1 MIKYYIGLYYMEE
14 YICKKC
20 SYVTNRKENYKRHL
34 KSKLHIKI
42 TKEKTDKKNF
52 TCDNCFS
59 KFTTNFSL
67 QRHNEKCIKME
78 NNTNSTKYIDN
89 ETEKIIEGFGK
100 KTRLVIENLILKE
113 KIKHLT
119 ENKEEVLKSK
129 EELSKTKDKHI
140 EYLQQTNIENSRMSH
155 ISQLSAINF
164 ASMYY
169 NKSIGMIGVDK
180 KAQKIDKGIRQLP
193 DMKIWIKESPELADQ
208 YVAEKLIV
216 LYNNDKF
223 IDYICSVI
231 HNAYKTEDPLDQTI
245 WSTDVSRLV
254 YIVRITLEKE
264 NKWEYDKKG
273 VRIKQSIIDPLLDEV
288 QDIMVEYVEKI
299 HTLSK
304 SNAKIDYLK
313 KLELVN
319 IAKTIIHEL
328 KNRLS
333 IKNRIIKALAPMFF
347 LERSVKQI
355 EYKYPEELEV
365 QLVKKKK

>member
-1 MIKYYIGLYYMEE
+1 ML
-14 YICKKC
+14 KC
-20 SYVTNRKENYKRHL
+20 DYCTKIF
-34 KSKLHIKI
+34 LHESTYNNHINKHH
-42 TKEKTDKKNF
+42 KTGP
-52 TCDNCFS
+52 
-59 KFTTNFSL
+59 
-67 QRHNEKCIKME
+67 
-78 NNTNSTKYIDN
+78 
-89 ETEKIIEGFGK
+89 KIIDPEIK
-100 KTRLVIENLILKE
+100 LLLLEQENKNLLLEQENKFLKE
-113 KIKHLT
+113 KSEFLKEKSEFEIKLLK

-216 LYNNDKF
+216 LYSNDKF

-333 IKNRIIKALAPMFF
+333 IKNRIIKA
-347 LERSVKQI
+347 
-355 EYKYPEELEV
+355 
-365 QLVKKKK
+365 

>member
-1 MIKYYIGLYYMEE
+1 MSFKCKCCNYSTDIKCNYLKHTKTITHIENENRML
-14 YICKKC
+14 KC
-20 SYVTNRKENYKRHL
+20 DKCTKIFLHESTYNNHINKHHKIESKITDPEIKLLLLEKEN
-34 KSKLHIKI
+34 
-42 TKEKTDKKNF
+42 KNLLLEQEV
-52 TCDNCFS
+52 
-59 KFTTNFSL
+59 KF
-67 QRHNEKCIKME
+67 
-78 NNTNSTKYIDN
+78 
-89 ETEKIIEGFGK
+89 
-100 KTRLVIENLILKE
+100 LKE
-113 KIKHLT
+113 KSELEIKLLK
-119 ENKEEVLKSK
+119 ENK

-216 LYNNDKF
+216 LYSNDKF

-288 QDIMVEYVEKI
+288 QDIMIEYVEKI

-347 LERSVKQI
+347 LERTVKQI
-355 EYKYPEELEV
+355 EYKYPEGLEV